1 VFVNLLSNAIKYSH
15 DEGIITV
22 SAICDAER
30 ASVSV
35 RDNGIGL
42 DASVVD
48 RIFDLFVQGQTSLDR
63 ARGGLGIGLSL
74 ARRLTELHGGSVHA
88 RSDGPGQ
95 GSEFIVS
102 LPATQ
107 AVPMPEARA
116 EGLAGTTPT
125 TPNARVLVVDDNV
138 DAASA
143 LGLLLESAGFSVFLA
158 HDGEVALRRAAET
171 RPDVVLMDLGLPI
184 LDGYQVAAALRNQP
198 GGRDLTLVAVSGYGP
213 GQDYGRASSAGFDHP
228 LVKPVDC
235 VALLHLLMEDIGT
248 RRQRSGRRLSSPRR
262 DR

>member
-1 VFVNLLSNAIKYSH
+1 
-15 DEGIITV
+15 
-22 SAICDAER
+22 
-30 ASVSV
+30 
-35 RDNGIGL
+35 
-42 DASVVD
+42 
-48 RIFDLFVQGQTSLDR
+48 
-63 ARGGLGIGLSL
+63 
-74 ARRLTELHGGSVHA
+74 
-88 RSDGPGQ
+88 
-95 GSEFIVS
+95 
-102 LPATQ
+102 
-107 AVPMPEARA
+107 
-116 EGLAGTTPT
+116 
-125 TPNARVLVVDDNV
+125 
-138 DAASA
+138 
-143 LGLLLESAGFSVFLA
+143 LESAGFSVFLA

-213 GQDYGRASSAGFDHP
+213 GQDYGRASSAGFDHH